1 MFPYDS
7 MLLAAVQNPPQSIA
21 DVLQALRTIDSI
33 CIDGDGLK
41 WFNWLYLQVTEAV
54 EIRVASGGFANSAW
68 LAELDVQFARLYLN
82 AAKSILSGGSAAG
95 CWQILFEKRGQT
107 PIARVQFA
115 LAGINA
121 HINHDLPEAIVSTC
135 QVEGTIP
142 LHGSTQYN
150 DYTAVNTTLDGII
163 QSAIKTL
170 HVRLLGDALPLVSHL
185 EETLA
190 AWSTCAARESAW
202 NNAELL
208 WHLRDAPPLS
218 ANFMDSLDGLTT
230 VAGKALLVPVP

>member
-1 MFPYDS
+1 
-7 MLLAAVQNPPQSIA
+7 MLSSAPGKACTPRNTVFRDRVGKYGSTVWRWYPPAASNTKLTSIRFRITA
-21 DVLQALRTIDSI
+21 RD
-33 CIDGDGLK
+33 C
-41 WFNWLYLQVTEAV
+41 
-54 EIRVASGGFANSAW
+54 SGGFANSAW
-68 LAELDVQFARLYLN
+68 LAELDVQFARLYLD
-82 AAKSILSGGSAAG
+82 AVKSILSGGPAAG
-95 CWQILFEKRGQT
+95 CWQILFVKRSQT

-121 HINHDLPEAIVSTC
+121 HINHDLPEAVVSTC
-135 QVEGTIP
+135 QATSTTP
-142 LHGSTQYN
+142 LHGSTQYD

-190 AWSTCAARESAW
+190 AWSTGAARESAW

-208 WHLRDAPPLS
+208 WHLLDAPPLS

-230 VAGKALLVPVP
+230 VAGKALLV